1 MNRADRIAKK
11 KSDKRARK
19 KADMDRNGG
28 QSRYARKFAWL
39 MSNPRPEIRT
49 ITRTVTHSDGRIENT
64 VENIEVQRIP
74 WGWEIASPKPWQ

>member
-39 MSNPRPEIRT
+39 MSHPRPEQRT
-49 ITRTVTHSDGRIENT
+49 IVQPDGTVA
-64 VENIEVQRIP
+64 NIEVQRIP